1 MGQLLALLR
10 QLDASSEGHR
20 NSCCSRCTHPNRRQ
34 SCSSL
39 VLYVFSILLTALTL
53 HQVTSISRSEEAF
66 GRARMTIWWKLSYS
80 VEGRGITLEGCHYRN
95 LSLSYTWR
103 PPQSSI
109 GRRSDT
115 NYLALVC
122 TR

>member
-10 QLDASSEGHR
+10 QLDASLQGHR
-20 NSCCSRCTHPNRRQ
+20 NGCCSRCPHPNRWQ
-34 SCSSL
+34 PCSNL
-39 VLYVFSILLTALTL
+39 VSYVFSIHLIALTL

-66 GRARMTIWWKLSYS
+66 GRARMTVWWKLSYS
-80 VEGRGITLEGCHYRN
+80 VEGRDVTLEGRHYHT
-95 LSLSYTWR
+95 LSLPYTWR
-103 PPQSSI
+103 PARSSI
-109 GRRSDT
+109 GRSDT